1 MSISPLAGKRVAI
14 LISNGFLETQLVNL
28 QKSLT
33 ALGAT
38 THLVSKDMGLI
49 NGWSGEAWGLSYSV
63 DAIWRETLAVDYDL
77 MIVPH
82 GENHTKVLSTDSHAK
97 RIMSAFI
104 REQAPVLLIGSGIS
118 LAATL
123 DLINTHH
130 DSMGEAVALHDH
142 LVLAGQNAQTDEM
155 IDKLAESVSNAELA
169 VNAA

>member
-14 LISNGFLETQLVNL
+14 LITNGFLETQLVHL

-33 ALGAT
+33 ALGAK

-77 MIVPH
+77 MVVPH

-104 REQAPVLLIGSGIS
+104 REDAPVLLIGSGIS
-118 LAATL
+118 LAASL
-123 DLINTHH
+123 DLINADH
-130 DSMGEAVALHDH
+130 DSMDETVVRHDH
-142 LVLAGQNAQTDEM
+142 VVLAGHHAQIDEM
-155 IDKLAESVSNAELA
+155 IDKLAESVSNANVAET
-169 VNAA
+169 AA